1 MGPPGAGR
9 YDPQG
14 RGRCGV
20 AADLFHF
27 SRPARHA
34 LAVLVVA
41 PLAWRR
47 RRPVAV
53 MLVVGFQLLVLW
65 FADPAL
71 SFGIGTQLA
80 FLVAVYTPAAWARN
94 RQLLL
99 AATFGMLAVF
109 LASTAYAFAF
119 TGFVDAAIG
128 ADAGPADGLFSPATA
143 LLLFWMLKDTVTVAT
158 VFALGQL
165 AWSRA
170 KAAALAEEQ
179 AETISGQAAALRDQA
194 LLAERLRIARDLHD
208 VVAGHVSVM
217 GVQAAGARKT
227 LRRNPELAEQALEN
241 VEVSARGA
249 VDQMRSLV
257 GTLRGADDPSTNDRL
272 AGPGAGD
279 LRQLAR
285 EAAGVR
291 VTYHAIEDAPDA
303 IASLP
308 PGVGLILYRTA
319 AEAIANVHR
328 HSTATTASLT
338 LRVGRDGQGK
348 RYAEVEVLDSGRPK
362 AGTSG
367 TGLGLLGIRER
378 LTSVGGVCEVGP
390 RVTGGYRVRVRIPV
404 AAAGAVHAQSTAQ
417 DGAR

>member
-1 MGPPGAGR
+1 MLINT
-9 YDPQG
+9 
-14 RGRCGV
+14 V
-20 AADLFHF
+20 
-27 SRPARHA
+27 S
-34 LAVLVVA
+34 VV
-41 PLAWRR
+41 
-47 RRPVAV
+47 
-53 MLVVGFQLLVLW
+53 
-65 FADPAL
+65 
-71 SFGIGTQLA
+71 
-80 FLVAVYTPAAWARN
+80 
-94 RQLLL
+94 
-99 AATFGMLAVF
+99 
-109 LASTAYAFAF
+109 
-119 TGFVDAAIG
+119 
-128 ADAGPADGLFSPATA
+128 
-143 LLLFWMLKDTVTVAT
+143 T

-179 AETISGQAAALRDQA
+179 AEMISGQAAALRDQA

-208 VVAGHVSVM
+208 VVARHVSVM

-227 LRRNPELAEQALEN
+227 LRRNPDLAEQALEN
-241 VEVSARGA
+241 VEVSARSA

-257 GTLRGADDPSTNDRL
+257 GTLRGAGDPSTNDRL
-272 AGPGAGD
+272 AGPGD

-291 VTYHAIEDAPDA
+291 VSYHAIEDAPDA

-308 PGVGLILYRTA
+308 PEVGLILYRTA
-319 AEAIANVHR
+319 AEAIANVRR
-328 HSTATTASLT
+328 HSTATRASLT

-404 AAAGAVHAQSTAQ
+404 AAAGAVHAQSTAR